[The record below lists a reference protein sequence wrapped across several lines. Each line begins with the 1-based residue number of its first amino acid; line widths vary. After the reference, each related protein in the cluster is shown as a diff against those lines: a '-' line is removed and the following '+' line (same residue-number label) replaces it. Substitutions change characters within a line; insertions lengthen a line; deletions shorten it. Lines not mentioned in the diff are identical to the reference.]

1 MHSCVAHALSNL
13 RGGIIGVLIYLVI
26 SGVLFFVAFMA
37 AFGNDTPT
45 ARLILQT
52 VEIYFLVANPL
63 WAVPL
68 SYFAGGCLITSGE
81 ENYAPGE

>member
-1 MHSCVAHALSNL
+1 MHSCLTRALSNL

-26 SGVLFFVAFMA
+26 SGVLFFLAFMA
-37 AFGNDTPT
+37 AFGNDTP
-45 ARLILQT
+45 ASLLIIQT

-68 SYFAGGCLITSGE
+68 SYFAGGCLITPRE
-81 ENYAPGE
+81 ENGAPDE